1 MTDEQISAIGEFFT
15 ATDRLKKLEIIRS
28 DRYLG
33 DIAEFIAKAQLG
45 MAMTSSLRERGHDGY
60 IDGRKVQVKFNG
72 GKSITI
78 DVGDPTA
85 YDDLI
90 VILGP
95 NSVMRAAD
103 LSEPYVVYRIPSEV
117 VKRKRPHRDG
127 KLRLAKGDLLVQYR
141 IQVSA

>member
-33 DIAEFIAKAQLG
+33 DIAEFIAKARLG
-45 MAMTSSLRERGHDGY
+45 MAMTSSLREPGHDGY
-60 IDGRKVQVKFNG
+60 IDGKKVQVKFNG